1 MKKMLAIL
9 MALSMTL
16 GLCACHNFI
25 DDEKKTP
32 VPSHD
37 VTVNYSYTDEQ
48 QTDENGRVIFTQAV
62 GTAEVRSKDTH
73 TAERINASLAELYVR
88 FRDDSLY
95 TQRVAADQTTGKP
108 VELGYYVTA
117 ASPRCDVRVLSLT
130 FDVLQDLGGVHA
142 DSYRLSRSFNADT
155 GALLTLGDI
164 AKNEEQLKTFIKNY
178 VIGLMAGDEY
188 LLKDGQSYLFDDAQ
202 SVIGTIVDDGQ
213 NWYFSDKGLV
223 VYANPYDIAPYV
235 YGVMSFDIPYAA
247 LEEFIS
253 ADFMPVAYEGEN
265 GIVLGDAGGTID
277 PETVNILDTI
287 TVDPDMQS
295 VILSAEETVYN
306 VRIYT
311 AERTLWQRNYLTTG
325 EGVEVISSIPDV
337 LPNIGVYYQLADGTE
352 VTRGIYQSGKDGS
365 IILSEITEEEPLFI
379 PINQAK

>member
-1 MKKMLAIL
+1 
-9 MALSMTL
+9 
-16 GLCACHNFI
+16 
-25 DDEKKTP
+25 
-32 VPSHD
+32 
-37 VTVNYSYTDEQ
+37 
-48 QTDENGRVIFTQAV
+48 
-62 GTAEVRSKDTH
+62 
-73 TAERINASLAELYVR
+73 
-88 FRDDSLY
+88 
-95 TQRVAADQTTGKP
+95 
-108 VELGYYVTA
+108 
-117 ASPRCDVRVLSLT
+117 
-130 FDVLQDLGGVHA
+130 
-142 DSYRLSRSFNADT
+142 
-155 GALLTLGDI
+155 
-164 AKNEEQLKTFIKNY
+164 
-178 VIGLMAGDEY
+178 MAGDEY

-265 GIVLGDAGGTID
+265 GIVLGDAGGAID

>member
-1 MKKMLAIL
+1 
-9 MALSMTL
+9 
-16 GLCACHNFI
+16 
-25 DDEKKTP
+25 
-32 VPSHD
+32 
-37 VTVNYSYTDEQ
+37 
-48 QTDENGRVIFTQAV
+48 
-62 GTAEVRSKDTH
+62 
-73 TAERINASLAELYVR
+73 
-88 FRDDSLY
+88 
-95 TQRVAADQTTGKP
+95 
-108 VELGYYVTA
+108 
-117 ASPRCDVRVLSLT
+117 
-130 FDVLQDLGGVHA
+130 
-142 DSYRLSRSFNADT
+142 
-155 GALLTLGDI
+155 
-164 AKNEEQLKTFIKNY
+164 
-178 VIGLMAGDEY
+178 
-188 LLKDGQSYLFDDAQ
+188 
-202 SVIGTIVDDGQ
+202 
-213 NWYFSDKGLV
+213 
-223 VYANPYDIAPYV
+223 
-235 YGVMSFDIPYAA
+235 MSFDIPYAA